1 MRSDNHLL
9 RAATLT
15 RRATLTDYIACVT
28 CGAVLA
34 FILFAFIR

>member
-1 MRSDNHLL
+1 MRPDNHLL

-15 RRATLTDYIACVT
+15 RRATLTDYLACAI

-34 FILFAFIR
+34 CILFAFIR

>member
-9 RAATLT
+9 RAAVLT
-15 RRATLTDYIACVT
+15 RRATLTDCIACAI

-34 FILFAFIR
+34 VILFAFIR